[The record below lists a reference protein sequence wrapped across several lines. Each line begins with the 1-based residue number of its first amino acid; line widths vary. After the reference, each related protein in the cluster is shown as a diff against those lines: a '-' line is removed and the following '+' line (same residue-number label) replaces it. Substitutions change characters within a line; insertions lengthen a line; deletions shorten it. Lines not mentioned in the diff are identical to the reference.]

1 MILILLGPPGAGK
14 GTQARKLQD
23 DFEIIQLSTGDM
35 LRAEVSSES
44 EIGQRC
50 KEAMEAGKLVN
61 DDLIIDIIASRIG
74 EDDCKNGFILDGF
87 PRTTAQ
93 AEALDAMF
101 EKKGLGIDH
110 VIEISVDDDA
120 MIQRI
125 TGRFSCAQ
133 CGAGYHD
140 EFQKPEIEG
149 VCDHCGG
156 KEFTRRSD
164 DNAETVRARLEEYH
178 QQTAPIITYYGNK
191 GLVESVDGM
200 APIDSVSEQLNAILG

>member
-23 DFEIIQLSTGDM
+23 DFGIIQLSTGDM

-50 KEAMEAGKLVN
+50 KEEMEAGKLVN
-61 DDLIIDIIASRIG
+61 DDMIIDIIASRIG

-120 MIQRI
+120 LIQRI

>member
-156 KEFTRRSD
+156 KEFIRRSD
-164 DNAETVRARLEEYH
+164 DKAETVRARLEEYH

-200 APIDSVSEQLNAILG
+200 APIDSVSDQLNAIVG

>member
-23 DFEIIQLSTGDM
+23 DFGIIQLSTGDM

-44 EIGQRC
+44 KIGRRC
-50 KEAMEAGKLVN
+50 KEDMEAGKLVN
-61 DDLIIDIIASRIG
+61 DDMIIDIIASRIG

-120 MIQRI
+120 LIQRI

>member
-14 GTQARKLQD
+14 GTQAKKLQD
-23 DFEIIQLSTGDM
+23 NYEIIQLSTGDM

-44 EIGQRC
+44 DIGIKC
-50 KEAMEAGKLVN
+50 KEAMEAGKLVS
-61 DDLIIDIIASRIG
+61 DDLIIDIIESRIKD
-74 EDDCKNGFILDGF
+74 DDCKNGFILDGF

-101 EKKGLGIDH
+101 EEKGLAIDH

-120 MIQRI
+120 LVQRI
-125 TGRFSCAQ
+125 TGRYSCSE

-149 VCDHCGG
+149 VCDHCGS

-164 DNAETVRARLEEYH
+164 DNAETVRARLDEYH
-178 QQTAPIITYYGNK
+178 RQTAPIITYYGNK
-191 GLVESVDGM
+191 DLAESVDGM
-200 APIDSVSEQLNAILG
+200 ASIDSVSEQLNAILG

>member
-1 MILILLGPPGAGK
+1 MILILLGPPGSGK

-23 DFEIIQLSTGDM
+23 DFGIIQLSTGDM
-35 LRAEVSSES
+35 LRVEVSSES
-44 EIGQRC
+44 ETGQRC

-110 VIEISVDDDA
+110 VIEISVNDDVL
-120 MIQRI
+120 IQRI

-149 VCDHCGG
+149 VCDNCGG

-178 QQTAPIITYYGNK
+178 QQTTPIITYYGNK

-200 APIDSVSEQLNAILG
+200 APIDSVSEKLNAILG

>member
-1 MILILLGPPGAGK
+1 MILIIVGPPGAGK
-14 GTQARKLQD
+14 GTQAKKLQD
-23 DFEIIQLSTGDM
+23 DYGIIQLSTGDM
-35 LRAEVSSES
+35 LRAKVSSES
-44 EIGQRC
+44 EIGRRC
-50 KEAMEAGKLVN
+50 KEAMESGKLVS
-61 DDLIIDIIASRIG
+61 DDLIIDIISSRIG

-87 PRTTAQ
+87 PRTTPQ
-93 AEALDAMF
+93 AEALDAML
-101 EKKGLGIDH
+101 EEKGLGIDH

-164 DNAETVRARLEEYH
+164 DNAETVRTRLEEYH
-178 QQTAPIITYYGNK
+178 QQTAPIITHYGNK

-200 APIDSVSEQLNAILG
+200 APIDSVSKQLNAILG